1 MIIKVIFLLACA
13 LSLGLM
19 TFAIVFH
26 FTNKNQKDDLTPYL
40 NQIKILQ
47 NMKEKGVDVINPND
61 KKWAKE
67 LYQIPDNEEEMKAMK
82 EEVRRNLIY
91 TEESPMNSED

>member
-1 MIIKVIFLLACA
+1 MIIEIIFLLICA

-26 FTNKNQKDDLTPYL
+26 LTNKNKKDDLTPYL

-47 NMKEKGVDVINPND
+47 TMKDKGINVVNPND

-82 EEVRRNLIY
+82 EEVKRNLIY
-91 TEESPMNSED
+91 TEETSMTSED